1 MTLLAA
7 YDRARVALAEAT
19 KVDQVMAVR
28 DELEHVKLYARQIQ
42 DRALLADATVFQ
54 MRAERRLGVLLAAA
68 KEAGQIAEGRIAKG
82 SKVDPNPDR
91 VTLTEIGV
99 DRRLSSKAQKAA
111 ALDDDA
117 FEQLAVSARDKIKSG
132 GAILVDPINAAAK
145 DAEVA
150 SRRAAH
156 AARTE
161 NGGCVAD
168 LGALALTGK
177 RFGSIGADPQWKFLT
192 RSAAGEGRSAN
203 IHYKT
208 EEVDKIKDLPV
219 NQLLA
224 DDGAFYM
231 WMVDWCPQDA
241 LDLLSHWGLRHVT
254 TAFTWV
260 KTNGDSPDLKV
271 WDKSTWHMGQG
282 YWTRCLTGSTNVH
295 IFDITDQTVK
305 KVPLSNLRFRP
316 MWSYLIWSHTGW
328 RRVRDFVVCG
338 ETAVSKISTR
348 IGQATSSANHRWAV
362 KRLRTFT
369 RKHVRRHVVE
379 YQQLSDIDRLR
390 MGSVA
395 SSGQASVNFV
405 FSNTP
410 IEHPSPTRR
419 QGQFDLSEDLG
430 WLIGL
435 FCAEGYF
442 GRGSHRSQVRFALHK
457 KETAIADR
465 ISAII
470 DRLQLDGDRF
480 YKSKIRAYRHF
491 TKVSN
496 GLAVYFTS
504 AAVKALI
511 EVFVEGEG
519 AHGKRLALGR
529 LLQTPVGF
537 RRALLHGMLEGDG
550 TKGDYGYAGYRNL
563 RLCNPGLI
571 NDFSELARGLGVM
584 TSALGVKVT
593 KSKICRDTLSYGVR
607 FASPRNKSLEL
618 DGCAVTPIEIEDIK
632 PSGSELT
639 FDLCVDGEAFVADW
653 MISHNSNP
661 EQCWLATK
669 GNPKRLYAD
678 VRQLIVAPVM
688 EHSRKPDE
696 WLDRI
701 ERLTE
706 GDYLELQARR
716 PRKGW
721 TSWGDELEW
730 TGVAA

>member
-19 KVDQVMAVR
+19 TVGEMLSIR

-42 DRALLADATVFQ
+42 DKALLADAVVVQ

-68 KEAGQIAEGRIAKG
+68 KEAGQIAEGRVAKG
-82 SKVDPNPDR
+82 AKVEPNPDR
-91 VTLTEIGV
+91 VTLSEIGV

-117 FEQLAVSARDKIKSG
+117 FEILAESARDKIKSG

-145 DAEVA
+145 DAEIA
-150 SRRAAH
+150 GRRAAH

-161 NGGCVAD
+161 NGGCIAD

-177 RFGSIGADPQWKFLT
+177 RFGSIGSDPQWKFLT

-208 EEVDKIKDLPV
+208 EEVDRIKDLPV
-219 NQLLA
+219 GELLA

-260 KTNGDSPDLKV
+260 KTNGDDTDLNV
-271 WDKSTWHMGQG
+271 WEKSTWHLGQG
-282 YWTRCLTGSTNVH
+282 YWS
-295 IFDITDQTVK
+295 
-305 KVPLSNLRFRP
+305 
-316 MWSYLIWSHTGW
+316 
-328 RRVRDFVVCG
+328 
-338 ETAVSKISTR
+338 
-348 IGQATSSANHRWAV
+348 
-362 KRLRTFT
+362 
-369 RKHVRRHVVE
+369 
-379 YQQLSDIDRLR
+379 
-390 MGSVA
+390 
-395 SSGQASVNFV
+395 
-405 FSNTP
+405 
-410 IEHPSPTRR
+410 
-419 QGQFDLSEDLG
+419 
-430 WLIGL
+430 
-435 FCAEGYF
+435 
-442 GRGSHRSQVRFALHK
+442 
-457 KETAIADR
+457 
-465 ISAII
+465 
-470 DRLQLDGDRF
+470 
-480 YKSKIRAYRHF
+480 RA
-491 TKVSN
+491 
-496 GLAVYFTS
+496 
-504 AAVKALI
+504 
-511 EVFVEGEG
+511 
-519 AHGKRLALGR
+519 
-529 LLQTPVGF
+529 
-537 RRALLHGMLEGDG
+537 
-550 TKGDYGYAGYRNL
+550 
-563 RLCNPGLI
+563 
-571 NDFSELARGLGVM
+571 
-584 TSALGVKVT
+584 
-593 KSKICRDTLSYGVR
+593 
-607 FASPRNKSLEL
+607 
-618 DGCAVTPIEIEDIK
+618 
-632 PSGSELT
+632 
-639 FDLCVDGEAFVADW
+639 
-653 MISHNSNP
+653 NP